1 MRFLAE
7 LCKQPRTCN
16 VYPNGDY
23 KIPLSAKAFELAPLR
38 IGHGGGH
45 PVDYPDRYH
54 KTRHRRRGEQ
64 QRPFRSGSSDI
75 GRNDLYTNLSP
86 CCLTGGRLT
95 GTPRGTWEPAI
106 QGERKVARYHTTPSK
121 SGGDENGTARVVDGK
136 LALVLLTDAFGL
148 SLPNAKIMADAFAE
162 QLKDQRARSRIYHR
176 PSSCG
181 SIVEVLWKTWR
192 WLPMLLFP
200 KKQVPLAQSAIND
213 LTSEG
218 YTSIAVVGSSRGGA
232 MVQHLLSNPVNTTLV
247 GGVICHPSPEKET
260 WTKIIKPTYW
270 HLADHDQMFGQKD
283 INKLRETFE
292 KKKDEQGVDFQC
304 KVHKDT
310 VHGFAAR
317 PTLDHENTKFA
328 FEESNSSAVEFCRKY
343 LLGKD

>member
-1 MRFLAE
+1 MTF
-7 LCKQPRTCN
+7 
-16 VYPNGDY
+16 
-23 KIPLSAKAFELAPLR
+23 IP
-38 IGHGGGH
+38 
-45 PVDYPDRYH
+45 
-54 KTRHRRRGEQ
+54 
-64 QRPFRSGSSDI
+64 
-75 GRNDLYTNLSP
+75 LSP
-86 CCLTGGRLT
+86 CCLTGSRLT

-106 QGERKVARYHTTPSK
+106 QGERKVGRYHTTPSK
-121 SGGDENGTARVVDGK
+121 TEGDENGTAKVVDGK

-148 SLPNAKIMADAFAE
+148 SLPNPRIMADAFAV
-162 QLKDQRARSRIYHR
+162 QLKINVFVPEYIIDPPPVEVFDSVAPLYPDQYASRSWATTIYQ
-176 PSSCG
+176 
-181 SIVEVLWKTWR
+181 IVEVLWKTWR

-218 YTSIAVVGSSRGGA
+218 YTSIAVVGYCRGGA
-232 MVQHLLSNPVNTTLV
+232 MVQHLLSNPANTTLV

-260 WTKIIKPTYW
+260 WSNITKPTYW
-270 HLADHDQMFGQKD
+270 HLADHDQMFGEKD

-292 KKKDEQGVDFQC
+292 KKKDDQGVDFHC
-304 KVHKDT
+304 KVHRDT

-317 PTLDHENTKFA
+317 PTLDHENTKIA